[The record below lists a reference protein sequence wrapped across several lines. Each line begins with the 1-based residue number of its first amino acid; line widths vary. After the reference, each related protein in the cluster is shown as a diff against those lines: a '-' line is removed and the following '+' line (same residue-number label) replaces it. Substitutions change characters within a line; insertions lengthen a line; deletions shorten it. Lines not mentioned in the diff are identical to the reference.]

1 MAVLRDNVTTNVLRM
16 IFTLANTKTKT
27 YNLADPAT
35 GLTLA
40 AVQAVMNNMITNEV
54 VLVNNVE
61 ATAFKDAYIYQT
73 NKIDLA

>member
-1 MAVLRDNVTTNVLRM
+1 MAVLRDTVTTNVLRM

-27 YNLADPAT
+27 YNLADPAN

-40 AVQAVMNNMITNEV
+40 AVQAVMNDMITNEV